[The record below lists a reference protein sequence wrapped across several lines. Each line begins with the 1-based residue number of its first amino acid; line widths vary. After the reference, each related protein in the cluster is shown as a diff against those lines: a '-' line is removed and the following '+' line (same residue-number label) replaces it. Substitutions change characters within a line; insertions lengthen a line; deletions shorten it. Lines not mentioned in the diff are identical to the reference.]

1 MSDQPSDQHDTP
13 RYATYP
19 SIAGRHAFV
28 SGGASGI
35 GEADVRHLA
44 AQGAKVS
51 FVDLD
56 DERGTRLAEELTAD
70 GGQVFYQHADVT
82 DIDDYV
88 SKINAAADR
97 LGPITILVNNAANDK
112 RTPFAEV
119 TVEQWDQEIAV
130 NIRHHF
136 FAAQAVAPMMRDAGG
151 GSIINMGSITAHLDF
166 PDLTGYIAAKAGI
179 EGLTR
184 AQGREYGKWNVR
196 VNCIIPG
203 WILTEKQLQVVAKPG
218 DIERLLE
225 HDQKIPNKL
234 YGEDIARMVLWLA
247 ADDSRN
253 CTGQKWVVDGGWM

>member
-1 MSDQPSDQHDTP
+1 MPESTP
-13 RYATYP
+13 QYATYP
-19 SIAGRHAFV
+19 SLTGKHAFI

-56 DERGTRLAEELTAD
+56 VERGEALASELNTD
-70 GGQVFYQHADVT
+70 GEVAFFQRADVT
-82 DIDDYV
+82 AVDDYV
-88 SKINAAADR
+88 GTINTAAEKF
-97 LGPITILVNNAANDK
+97 GPVTVLVNNAANDK
-112 RTPFAEV
+112 RTPFADV
-119 TVEQWDQEIAV
+119 TVDQWDTEIAV

-136 FAAQAVAPMMRDAGG
+136 FAAQAVAPMMREAGG

-166 PDLTGYIAAKAGI
+166 PNLTGYIASKAGI

-184 AQGREYGKWNVR
+184 TQGREYGKWNIR

-218 DIERLLE
+218 DIEKLVE
-225 HDQKIPNKL
+225 QDQKIPNKL

>member
-1 MSDQPSDQHDTP
+1 MPEPTP

-19 SIAGRHAFV
+19 SLRGKHAFV

-35 GEADVRHLA
+35 GESDVRELA

-56 DERGTRLAEELTAD
+56 VERGEKLAQELNDSGA
-70 GGQVFYQHADVT
+70 QALFQRADVT
-82 DIDDYV
+82 DITDYV
-88 SKINAAADR
+88 SKINNAAEQ
-97 LGPITILVNNAANDK
+97 LGPITVLVNNAANDK
-112 RTPFAEV
+112 RTPFADV
-119 TVEQWDQEIAV
+119 TVDQWDTEIAV

-136 FAAQAVAPMMRDAGG
+136 FAAQAVAPMMRGAGG

-166 PDLTGYIAAKAGI
+166 PNLTGYVASKAGI

-184 AQGREYGKWNVR
+184 TQGREYGKWNIR

-203 WILTEKQLQVVAKPG
+203 WILTEKQLEVVAQPG
-218 DIERLLE
+218 DIEKLISE
-225 HDQKIPNKL
+225 DQKIPNKL

>member
-1 MSDQPSDQHDTP
+1 MPESTP
-13 RYATYP
+13 QYASYP
-19 SIAGRHAFV
+19 SLSGKHAFI

-44 AQGAKVS
+44 GQGATVS

-56 DERGTRLAEELTAD
+56 TDRGEKLAQELTD
-70 GGQVFYQHADVT
+70 GGATAFFQRADVT
-82 DIDDYV
+82 DVEDYLA
-88 SKINAAADR
+88 KINTAAEQH
-97 LGPITILVNNAANDK
+97 GPITVLVNNAANDK
-112 RTPFAEV
+112 RTPFADV
-119 TVEQWDQEIAV
+119 TVDQWDSEIAV

-136 FAAQAVAPMMRDAGG
+136 FAAQAVAPMMREAGG

-166 PDLTGYIAAKAGI
+166 PNLTGYIASKAGI

-184 AQGREYGKWNVR
+184 TQGREYGKWNIR

-203 WILTEKQLQVVAKPG
+203 WILTEKQLEVVAKPG
-218 DIERLLE
+218 DIERLTE
-225 HDQKIPNKL
+225 QSQKIPNKL